1 MKIIIDFYVKLN
13 YNIIYSQRL
22 IWKGVAAM
30 MVNSEKAMEALKKQ
44 LDQWESEGILEE
56 KLKEHGFI
64 IYDKD
69 KPLVIKEDNANK
81 SNWLRKNTYKASDL

>member
-1 MKIIIDFYVKLN
+1 
-13 YNIIYSQRL
+13 
-22 IWKGVAAM
+22 M

-81 SNWLRKNTYKASDL
+81 SN